1 MILNGRVKI
10 KMSMNVHKSSIAFR
24 LLDIRMKI
32 ENSEIL
38 KSSPQ
43 KVQNARCCFVALLK
57 TIWGKNAA
65 KYSKI
70 MTFMNDKNMQKYRI
84 FNFCNLVNFRHL
96 QIVEQRCNILIF
108 NRLENRCSI
117 H

>member
-1 MILNGRVKI
+1 
-10 KMSMNVHKSSIAFR
+10 MSMNMHKSSIAFR

-38 KSSPQ
+38 KSSTP
-43 KVQNARCCFVALLK
+43 KAQNERCCFVALLK

-65 KYSKI
+65 KSFEI
-70 MTFMNDKNMQKYRI
+70 MTFINDKNTLKYRI
-84 FNFCNLVNFRHL
+84 FNFCNLANFNNL
-96 QIVEQRCNILIF
+96 QIVAQRCNILIS
-108 NRLENRCSI
+108 NQLENRCSI